1 MRHFYDDSY
10 FFNKKVFILIN
21 IFSCSLLFNV
31 KVIKVI
37 VGNSYLER
45 CCVFKFVICPHNCLK
60 QYERFHDFVIH
71 YWGLKKVNILI
82 VESLSSVLHFFIDCH
97 IQYFFFPHSI
107 QFSFFRLEIKLEQ
120 SLSYVF
126 SLTFIC
132 KMYLFNH
139 FLNLISIYSQ

>member
-10 FFNKKVFILIN
+10 FLNKNVFILIN
-21 IFSCSLLFNV
+21 IFSCSLVFNV

-71 YWGLKKVNILI
+71 YWVLKKVNILI
-82 VESLSSVLHFFIDCH
+82 VEFLSSVL
-97 IQYFFFPHSI
+97 YFFYRLSHSILFFSHSI
-107 QFSFFRLEIKLEQ
+107 QFSFFRLEIKLLNNLLLMF
-120 SLSYVF
+120 SIWHLSVKC
-126 SLTFIC
+126 IC
-132 KMYLFNH
+132 
-139 FLNLISIYSQ
+139 LIIF